1 MQDLLF
7 LIPLLPLVAAV
18 VNFLLGR
25 WFLKNLAGPIA
36 TASVLGAWVLSLLV
50 FIDQIG
56 SEESL
61 VQHLYTWI
69 PAGDFQVPVTL
80 YVDHLTAIMLMVVT
94 TVSTLVHIYAI
105 GYMHGDPGFYRFFSY
120 LPLFVFSMLM
130 LVLADNFLLLFV
142 FWEAVGL
149 CSYLLIGYYF
159 RRNSA
164 SNAAKKAFI
173 VNRIGDFGFGIAIM
187 LIFVHTGSIVFNEA
201 FAELGNVAAGTITLI
216 GILLFTGAAGKSAQL
231 PLFVWL
237 PDAMEGP
244 TPVSALIHAATMVT
258 AGIYM
263 VARSFPIF
271 DASDTARLVVAVTGA
286 LTAIIAATIGITQF
300 DIKRVV
306 AYSTVSQ
313 LGYMAFA
320 LGVGAWI
327 PAIFHLATHAF
338 FKALLFLGSGS
349 VIHGMHEEQD
359 MRHMGGLKKYM
370 PITYWTFL
378 LAALANAGIVPLA
391 GFWSKDE
398 IIVGSWAEGFWWIT
412 IIGLIAAFFTALY
425 MFRVVFMTFHG
436 EPRFNTNELHPHESP
451 SIMAVPLIILAVPT
465 VIFGAIVGWPPEEG
479 WIHDFLEPN
488 FHATESAEEHASV
501 AATSGLVFAAQED
514 AEGEEHGEEAGEEHH
529 ISQTTIWTFAVI
541 STLVALAGIGAAYMA
556 YIKRSPAFDPGLW
569 GQRFGGLYTFIYRKW
584 MLDELYEAV
593 IVHPSYLFS
602 VFLWRI
608 VDVGIIDA
616 TVNGVAGGV
625 NSTSSR
631 LRRVQTGFV
640 ANYALAIALGAVV
653 IVGVYFIFESNLFS

>member
-1 MQDLLF
+1 MEDLLF

-25 WFLKNLAGPIA
+25 WFLRSLAGPIA
-36 TASVLGAWVLSLLV
+36 AASVFGAWLLSLLV
-50 FIDQIG
+50 FIDQLG

-69 PAGDFQVPVTL
+69 PAGDFEVPVTL
-80 YVDHLTAIMLMVVT
+80 YVDHLTAVMLMVVT
-94 TVSTLVHIYAI
+94 TVSTLVHIYAM

-130 LVLADNFLLLFV
+130 LVLADNYLLLFV

-173 VNRIGDFGFGIAIM
+173 VNRIGDFGFGIAILM
-187 LIFVHTGSIVFNEA
+187 IFVQTGSVVFNEA
-201 FAELGNVAAGTITLI
+201 FSELGGVAGGTMTLI
-216 GILLFTGAAGKSAQL
+216 GILLFTGAMGKSAQL

-271 DASDTARLVVAVTGA
+271 DASDTARLVVAITGA

-320 LGVGAWI
+320 LGIGAWI

-359 MRHMGGLKKYM
+359 MRRMGGLKKYM

-378 LAALANAGIVPLA
+378 LAALANAGIVPFA

-398 IIVGSWAEGFWWIT
+398 IIVSSWIYGYWWIT

-436 EPRFNTNELHPHESP
+436 KPRFDTNELHPHESP
-451 SIMAVPLIILAVPT
+451 AIMAVPLMILAVPT

-488 FHATESAEEHASV
+488 FSSSEGSDHASV
-501 AATSGLVFAAQED
+501 AATTGLAFAAQA
-514 AEGEEHGEEAGEEHH
+514 AEEEESAYDKYRTE
-529 ISQTTIWTFAVI
+529 IWTFAVI
-541 STLVALAGIGAAYMA
+541 STLVALAGIVVAYLA
-556 YIKRSPAFDPGLW
+556 YIKRSPMFSPELW
-569 GQRFGGLYTFIYRKW
+569 GQRFRGLYTFIYRKW

-608 VDVGIIDA
+608 VDVNIIDA

-653 IVGVYFIFESNLFS
+653 IVGAYFIFESNLFT